1 MVAFY
6 AHFCYNVNG
15 GYMEYVLVKGKK
27 VNKKIHDLLADY
39 YDLDDDN
46 GICTITF
53 TYANFTDFFDV
64 SSAKKPILK
73 GELRERIENVF
84 LEIPNAY
91 DLVFNVKISNY
102 EGYQIK
108 DANKAA
114 ADGFY
119 LNLFKLHKT
128 AKNKRLLSGVLL
140 SFGVLTLLILILLR
154 NFVLKDDT
162 IATDIVGEVLDIAS
176 WVFIWEAVTVYFLD
190 KTENKFRAKRI
201 TKRIKNINFI

>member
-1 MVAFY
+1 M
-6 AHFCYNVNG
+6 
-15 GYMEYVLVKGKK
+15 
-27 VNKKIHDLLADY
+27 
-39 YDLDDDN
+39 
-46 GICTITF
+46 
-53 TYANFTDFFDV
+53 
-64 SSAKKPILK
+64 
-73 GELRERIENVF
+73 
-84 LEIPNAY
+84 
-91 DLVFNVKISNY
+91 
-102 EGYQIK
+102 
-108 DANKAA
+108 
-114 ADGFY
+114 
-119 LNLFKLHKT
+119 FKLHKT